1 MDQRQALPKGY
12 ELDGVRRIY
21 VIDSYVSAGSNSI
34 VYQAHYEDSLMPEH
48 VHTVLIKELY
58 PLDGENRIFR
68 DEDRK
73 LVVKEEGKKFFES
86 QKESFLLGNQAH
98 LRLSE
103 KGSGHIAQNVD
114 SFPANNTLYTVLT
127 SRKGKVLSQLL
138 EEGEGFPS
146 LTEAA
151 ECVKNLLTAL
161 TAFHSLHL
169 LHLDISPDNIFLLA
183 LEEEKGFPKEVL
195 LLDFNSVYSLDRETD
210 SEYQYY
216 LGKKGYTAPEIMMH
230 RKEELGPWTDLYSV
244 AVVFYEILTGEKLPG
259 DRELK
264 DSAELVS
271 PYSRLLLHEKER
283 TGEKV
288 NEILKKG
295 LEILPENRYQNIG
308 EMQEEM
314 QELLG
319 ILNGT
324 IRFAAK
330 LGDGERTGKSGSQ
343 GQGWWRLA
351 RNLALGACLGVGVTL
366 LAGGLY
372 LKSQEEEQSMEN
384 TKIDLTQI
392 PLETDDSVVLT
403 EKNVRSPLEDNIMNI
418 QEQTSTSVRV
428 LLKDYE
434 HPRNLEDVFEEYSIF
449 CFYSGKEDKRGWQFG
464 DLTYDFF
471 RTEDNTMHMVLPL
484 QDTNDFDLS
493 YIGVVFANYKKDKAQ
508 ALLDITSA
516 TLTDGK
522 GKTYEISDLV
532 GSHLL
537 YFDEENWQ
545 WNLTTD
551 QNQEYVKSFAD
562 IYGGNFTVDAQVCYL
577 EPVLEVKW
585 ESEDPKV
592 ATVDQEGR
600 VTALSRGT
608 TVLTVTLTDKG
619 TGETRSSQMLV
630 NVTRKPL

>member
-1 MDQRQALPKGY
+1 
-12 ELDGVRRIY
+12 
-21 VIDSYVSAGSNSI
+21 
-34 VYQAHYEDSLMPEH
+34 
-48 VHTVLIKELY
+48 
-58 PLDGENRIFR
+58 
-68 DEDRK
+68 
-73 LVVKEEGKKFFES
+73 
-86 QKESFLLGNQAH
+86 
-98 LRLSE
+98 
-103 KGSGHIAQNVD
+103 
-114 SFPANNTLYTVLT
+114 
-127 SRKGKVLSQLL
+127 
-138 EEGEGFPS
+138 
-146 LTEAA
+146 
-151 ECVKNLLTAL
+151 
-161 TAFHSLHL
+161 
-169 LHLDISPDNIFLLA
+169 
-183 LEEEKGFPKEVL
+183 
-195 LLDFNSVYSLDRETD
+195 
-210 SEYQYY
+210 
-216 LGKKGYTAPEIMMH
+216 
-230 RKEELGPWTDLYSV
+230 
-244 AVVFYEILTGEKLPG
+244 
-259 DRELK
+259 
-264 DSAELVS
+264 
-271 PYSRLLLHEKER
+271 
-283 TGEKV
+283 
-288 NEILKKG
+288 
-295 LEILPENRYQNIG
+295 
-308 EMQEEM
+308 
-314 QELLG
+314 
-319 ILNGT
+319 
-324 IRFAAK
+324 
-330 LGDGERTGKSGSQ
+330 
-343 GQGWWRLA
+343 
-351 RNLALGACLGVGVTL
+351 
-366 LAGGLY
+366 
-372 LKSQEEEQSMEN
+372 
-384 TKIDLTQI
+384 
-392 PLETDDSVVLT
+392 
-403 EKNVRSPLEDNIMNI
+403 MNI

-449 CFYSGKEDKRGWQFG
+449 CFYSGKEDKRGWQFE